1 MARDDLDRLS
11 KRGDPVKHETFNEFR
26 RALRR
31 DRVSIVGVP
40 SFQTAGG
47 LVTMAGIGKA
57 GLVMIKTNATL
68 YSRADTS
75 PGSGTGKIVHFNGSA
90 MVEGEDVDLK
100 NLSETSGASGK
111 YGFAI
116 KLDGFYFVV
125 SLEC

>member
-11 KRGDPVKHETFNEFR
+11 KRGDPVRHETFNEFR
-26 RALRR
+26 RELRR
-31 DRVSIVGVP
+31 DRVSIAGVP
-40 SFQTAGG
+40 SYQTSGG
-47 LVTMAGIGKA
+47 LVTMAGTGKA

-68 YSRADTS
+68 YARVDTS
-75 PGSGTGKIVHFNGSA
+75 PGGGTGKIVHFNGSA
-90 MVEGEDVDLK
+90 MVEGDDVDLK